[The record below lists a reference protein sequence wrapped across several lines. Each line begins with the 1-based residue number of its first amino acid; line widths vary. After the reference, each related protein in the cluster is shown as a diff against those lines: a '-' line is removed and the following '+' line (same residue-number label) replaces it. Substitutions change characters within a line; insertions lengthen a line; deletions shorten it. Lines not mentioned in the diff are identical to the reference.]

1 MVHCVPLISLFSARM
16 VKCKRAQQTL
26 VRPEQQKELNR
37 CSEEDPELGCNKV
50 QLKHNQLATPGHAV
64 REASDH
70 HLVDAW

>member
-1 MVHCVPLISLFSARM
+1 M
-16 VKCKRAQQTL
+16 VKFKCAQQTL
-26 VRPEQQKELNR
+26 VHPEQQKELNR
-37 CSEEDPELGCNKV
+37 CNAADPELGCSNQM